1 MRRLLL
7 LVLAAVVAVSFA
19 TAADAKKKP
28 KPKPKGFTPAVLA
41 GTWSGTWNNQTFN
54 TNGTLTLTITGGN
67 SLVFSAVITGNTFG
81 CTAPG
86 PQTFTLPAG
95 AGANHWTPKG
105 FSISNPSAAFG
116 TMNVTYAYP
125 SGTLTGSGNGPACAT
140 GISWQLNGAF
150 TKTSFSATAHI
161 TLPGGSTATTVV
173 SLAKK

>member
-7 LVLAAVVAVSFA
+7 LVLAALVAVSFA

-28 KPKPKGFTPAVLA
+28 KKKGFTPAVLA
-41 GTWSGTWNNQTFN
+41 GTWAGTWDNQTFN
-54 TNGTLTLTITGGN
+54 TTGTLTLTITGG
-67 SLVFSAVITGNTFG
+67 STLGFTAAITGNTFG

-95 AGANHWTPKG
+95 SGPNHWNAKG
-105 FSISNPSAAFG
+105 FTISNPSAAFG
-116 TMNVTYAYP
+116 TMDVTYSYP
-125 SGTLTGSGNGPACAT
+125 SGSMTGSGKDPQCAPGISWTLTGGFN
-140 GISWQLNGAF
+140 
-150 TKTSFSATAHI
+150 KTSFHATAHI